1 MKNAKNPYGD
11 GDAAIKTVDAIEEYY
26 NDGLLNITAPEDI
39 MTSFSRKMTQIKE
52 DITVSEFEK
61 KENALIHMLFD
72 GERMIFP
79 KDDLNIKGMMINYDA
94 RE

>member
-1 MKNAKNPYGD
+1 
-11 GDAAIKTVDAIEEYY
+11 
-26 NDGLLNITAPEDI
+26 
-39 MTSFSRKMTQIKE
+39 MTQNEE